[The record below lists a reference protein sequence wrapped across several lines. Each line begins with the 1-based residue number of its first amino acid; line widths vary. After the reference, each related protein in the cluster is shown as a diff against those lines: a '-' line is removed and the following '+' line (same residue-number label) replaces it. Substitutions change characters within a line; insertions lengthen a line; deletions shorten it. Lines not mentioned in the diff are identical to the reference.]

1 MILGESIDPE
11 ISGLGF
17 VVVGTLLQ
25 KGLGLNFEFIGEFL
39 VPKNN
44 DSRYLNK
51 AAFEKHD
58 IEVLFQDDES
68 GEFRDALKSY
78 GILSDLNWQNI
89 RCFWW
94 FYQIAKKKFLSIGLI
109 D

>member
-1 MILGESIDPE
+1 MLLINLGSETK
-11 ISGLGF
+11 ISYS
-17 VVVGTLLQ
+17 
-25 KGLGLNFEFIGEFL
+25 GLNFEFIGEFL

-44 DSRYLNK
+44 DSRSLNK

-78 GILSDLNWQNI
+78 GILSDLN
-89 RCFWW
+89 
-94 FYQIAKKKFLSIGLI
+94 
-109 D
+109 